1 MIPARAMAPFAA
13 RLILGLFC
21 RSNGLEM
28 RVFIKVQPDVGMARF
43 ADLATHEFIRRLRCC
58 GERQSEQYKR
68 EPFHESTDMHLHGLQ
83 FPELCEPC
91 ETIVK
96 PVYAA
101 H

>member
-1 MIPARAMAPFAA
+1 
-13 RLILGLFC
+13 
-21 RSNGLEM
+21 
-28 RVFIKVQPDVGMARF
+28 
-43 ADLATHEFIRRLRCC
+43 
-58 GERQSEQYKR
+58 
-68 EPFHESTDMHLHGLQ
+68 MHLHGLQ